1 MSCPFHTPSSNSSAT
16 TGPHPPHPVSA
27 PVPSPAPTTTEDP
40 EPEVGAGIPI
50 PHPPEKLFL
59 GNLGEIDPDFAVKSF
74 WRLANIHGPIF
85 KLNLVKR
92 NVIVISNHELI
103 NEVCDDTHYE
113 KYVTGVQETIR
124 VFVKNGLFTAY
135 GDEEVCF
142 SLSSPDLG
150 VANTWL

>member
-1 MSCPFHTPSSNSSAT
+1 MSCPFHSSSSTPE
-16 TGPHPPHPVSA
+16 PHLPHRVSTQVPVS
-27 PVPSPAPTTTEDP
+27 VPAPAPATSEDP
-40 EPEVGAGIPI
+40 QVGSGIPI

-59 GNLGEIDPDFAVKSF
+59 GNLGEIDPNFAVKSF
-74 WRLANIHGPIF
+74 WRLADIYGPIF

-103 NEVCDDTHYE
+103 SEVCDDTHYE

-135 GDEEVCF
+135 GDEEV
-142 SLSSPDLG
+142 
-150 VANTWL
+150 